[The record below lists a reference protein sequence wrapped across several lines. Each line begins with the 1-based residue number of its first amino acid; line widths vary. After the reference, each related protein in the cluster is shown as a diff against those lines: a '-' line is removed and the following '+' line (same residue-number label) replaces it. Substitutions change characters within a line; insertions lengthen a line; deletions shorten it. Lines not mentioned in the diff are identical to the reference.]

1 MKIKQLIIS
10 EINKNGKINVNR
22 FIDLCLHSVEG
33 YYRKINP
40 IGIQNDFI
48 TAPEISQM
56 FGEILGSFIIN
67 YWDRKIGTKF
77 NLIELG
83 PGKGTLINDIL
94 RVSNK
99 HKKFQD
105 LMHLTLIEK
114 NKALIKF
121 QKSSINKKTIKK
133 ITWKDN
139 FQITNNLPSII
150 YSNEFF
156 DCFPIRQFYRKEKW
170 LEKFIQYDISN
181 NLFSFTSQN
190 IEDEYLVE
198 QLKKFDHIKL
208 AEISTSRKE
217 YFHNICKFIKKNKGI
232 IITIDYGYIDPPNIY
247 SLQTLCNHKKTH
259 LFENLGSQDIT
270 AFVNFDELID
280 IAKKNLL
287 DIDIFCSQKEF
298 LISCGIKERKNK
310 LKTNQNQNNI
320 ESEFIRLTDK
330 NQMGSNFKVLVVS
343 CM

>member
-1 MKIKQLIIS
+1 M
-10 EINKNGKINVNR
+10 
-22 FIDLCLHSVEG
+22 EG

-40 IGIQNDFI
+40 IGKENDFI

-94 RVSNK
+94 RVSNNN
-99 HKKFQD
+99 KKFQD

-114 NKALIKF
+114 NKKLIEF

-133 ITWKDN
+133 ITWKDS
-139 FQITNNLPSII
+139 FHITNNLPSII

-156 DCFPIRQFYRKEKW
+156 DCFPIRQFYKKEKW

-190 IEDEYLVE
+190 IEDEYLE
-198 QLKKFDHIKL
+198 KKLKKFDHVKL

-217 YFHNICKFIKKNKGI
+217 YFDNICKYIKKNKGI
-232 IITIDYGYIDPPNIY
+232 IITIDYGYKVPPNQY
-247 SLQTLCNHKKTH
+247 TLQTLYSHKKTH

-280 IAKKNLL
+280 IAKRNLL
-287 DIDIFCSQKEF
+287 DIDIFCNQKEF
-298 LISCGIKERKNK
+298 LISCGINERKNK
-310 LKTNQNQNNI
+310 LKTKKNNI
-320 ESEFIRLTDK
+320 ESEFMRLTDE
-330 NQMGSNFKVLVVS
+330 NQMGNDFKILVVS
-343 CM
+343 CV